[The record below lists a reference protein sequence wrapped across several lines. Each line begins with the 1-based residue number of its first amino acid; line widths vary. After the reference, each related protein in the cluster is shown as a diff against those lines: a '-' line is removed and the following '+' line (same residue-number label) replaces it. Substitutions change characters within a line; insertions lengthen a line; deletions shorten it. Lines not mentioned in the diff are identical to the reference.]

1 MTSIKDKHYRETIKN
16 RKKFKLQNKSTKN
29 NTGLGIISYSGKTEI
44 QTHTLS
50 CRVASQVK
58 SMINCAMMRI
68 YVCKYLKL
76 NVKKGD
82 KNHK

>member
-29 NTGLGIISYSGKTEI
+29 NAGLGIISYSGKILRTEI

-50 CRVASQVK
+50 CTVASQVK

-68 YVCKYLKL
+68 YVCKYIKL
-76 NVKKGD
+76 
-82 KNHK
+82 